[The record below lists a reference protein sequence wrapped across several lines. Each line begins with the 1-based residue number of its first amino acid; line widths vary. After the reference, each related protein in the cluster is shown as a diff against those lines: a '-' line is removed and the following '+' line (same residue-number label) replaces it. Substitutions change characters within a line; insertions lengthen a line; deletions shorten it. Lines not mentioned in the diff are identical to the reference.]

1 MPISSLRTVVK
12 QSNSGNTAFEKYLY
26 RLLSHF
32 IPYDDMS
39 YRHAELVSASQQLY
53 EILKTGSVRQ
63 NAVSLLF
70 FKIQES
76 FFKRIGINKGFYPI

>member
-1 MPISSLRTVVK
+1 MNIINKDSIK
-12 QSNSGNTAFEKYLY
+12 GSNILKKSCIK
-26 RLLSHF
+26 LLCTIF
-32 IPYDDMS
+32 FCAGI
-39 YRHAELVSASQQLY
+39 Y
-53 EILKTGSVRQ
+53 EILKTDSVRQ